1 MNSHSPIQ
9 RLEEKLQLLVRKYR
23 QLQEENIVLQQNLQ
37 AGEKE
42 LARQRGIISE
52 MENKIALLQIAATAS
67 GAGGDEN
74 KKELRLKINEYIKEI
89 DKCVAL
95 LNN

>member
-1 MNSHSPIQ
+1 M
-9 RLEEKLQLLVRKYR
+9 
-23 QLQEENIVLQQNLQ
+23 LQQNLL

-42 LARQRGIISE
+42 LARQRGITGE
-52 MENKIALLQIAATAS
+52 LENKIALLQIAATAS
-67 GAGGDEN
+67 GEAGDGN

-89 DKCVAL
+89 DKCIAL